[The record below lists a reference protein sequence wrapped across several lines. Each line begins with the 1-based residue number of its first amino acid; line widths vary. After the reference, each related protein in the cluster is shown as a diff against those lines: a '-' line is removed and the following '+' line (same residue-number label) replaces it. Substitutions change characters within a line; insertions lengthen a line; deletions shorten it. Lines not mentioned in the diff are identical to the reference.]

1 MPLLPLPDDTRF
13 ARRRAARVGAM
24 TVAFA
29 AMAACAPGAWAQGAV
44 GWPARAVT
52 VVSPFA
58 PGGPNDIIARTMASK
73 LTEAFGVPFTVENR
87 GGAGATLGTAFVA
100 RAAPDGH
107 TLLVGGQ
114 SSLAFAPHL
123 YAKLAYDP
131 LRDFAPISN
140 VALAPYVLA
149 VNPRVPA
156 RSVADLVRIARAK
169 PQAISYAT
177 SGAGSVS
184 HLATELFAAAA
195 GIEMV
200 HVPYKGMVPGIGAMV
215 SGEVD
220 MMVAD
225 LGQVDAM
232 VRAGKLRLLA
242 TGGRARSAAAP
253 DVPTMAEAGFK
264 DVVAEGRFGF
274 LAPAGTPRE
283 IVNRIHAVLAQAARA
298 PDVRDRFA
306 KLGFEPTSDTP
317 EQFAALLRS
326 DFERYGRL
334 IRKLGI
340 TAQ

>member
-1 MPLLPLPDDTRF
+1 MTASPLPVQTCGSVS
-13 ARRRAARVGAM
+13 RAVHPGTAG
-24 TVAFA
+24 VALVA
-29 AMAACAPGAWAQGAV
+29 LLAWAPVSSAQAPA
-44 GWPARAVT
+44 GWPARPVT

-58 PGGPNDIIARTMASK
+58 PGGPNDIIARTMAVK
-73 LTEAFGVPFTVENR
+73 LAEAFGVPFTVENR

-107 TLLVGGQ
+107 TLLVAGQ

-156 RSVADLVRIARAK
+156 RSVADLVRLARAK

-242 TGGRARSAAAP
+242 TGGRARSSAAP
-253 DVPTMAEAGFK
+253 EVPTMAEAGFK

-283 IVNRIHAVLAQAARA
+283 IVNRLHAVLAQAAKA
-298 PDVRDRFA
+298 ADVRDRFA
-306 KLGFEPTSDTP
+306 RLGFEATSDTP
-317 EQFAALLRS
+317 EQFAALMKS
-326 DFERYGRL
+326 DLDRYGRL
-334 IRKLGI
+334 IRRLGI

>member
-1 MPLLPLPDDTRF
+1 MTAQPLPADQSM
-13 ARRRAARVGAM
+13 RRRCIIVSLVALCAGVGAPSA
-24 TVAFA
+24 VH
-29 AMAACAPGAWAQGAV
+29 AQGA
-44 GWPARAVT
+44 GAWPARGVT

-58 PGGPNDIIARTMASK
+58 PGGPNDIIARTMAGK

-87 GGAGATLGTAFVA
+87 GGAGATLGTGFVA

-107 TLLVGGQ
+107 TLLVAGQ

-123 YAKLAYDP
+123 YAKLSYDP

-140 VALAPYVLA
+140 VALAPYVMA

-156 RSVADLVRIARAK
+156 RSVADLVRLARAR
-169 PQAISYAT
+169 PQAISYAS

-195 GIEMV
+195 GVEMV

-215 SGEVD
+215 AGEVD

-242 TGGRARSAAAP
+242 TGGRARSSAAP
-253 DVPTMAEAGFK
+253 DVPTMAEAGFR

-274 LAPAGTPRE
+274 LAPAGTARE
-283 IVNRIHAVLAQAARA
+283 TVNRINAVLAQAAKS
-298 PDVRDRFA
+298 PDVRERFA
-306 KLGFEPTSDTP
+306 RLGFEATSDTP

-326 DFERYGRL
+326 DFDRYGAL
-334 IRKLGI
+334 IRRLGI
-340 TAQ
+340 KAQ

>member
-1 MPLLPLPDDTRF
+1 M
-13 ARRRAARVGAM
+13 ARRASLL
-24 TVAFA
+24 
-29 AMAACAPGAWAQGAV
+29 AACALLGGASLAGAQVGAA
-44 GWPARAVT
+44 WPARGVT

-58 PGGPNDIIARTMASK
+58 PGGPNDIIARTMAGK
-73 LTEAFGVPFTVENR
+73 LTEAFGVPFAVENR
-87 GGAGATLGTAFVA
+87 GGAGATLGTGFVA

-107 TLLVGGQ
+107 TLLVAGQ

-156 RSVADLVRIARAK
+156 RTVADLVRIARAK

-184 HLATELFAAAA
+184 HLATEMFAAAA

-200 HVPYKGMVPGIGAMV
+200 HVPYKGMVPGIGAMI

-242 TGGRARSAAAP
+242 TGGRVRSSAAP

-283 IVNRIHAVLAQAARA
+283 IVQRIHAVLAQAARA
-298 PDVRDRFA
+298 TDVRERFA
-306 KLGFEPTSDTP
+306 KLGFEATSDTP
-317 EQFAALLRS
+317 EQFAALLKS
-326 DFERYGRL
+326 DFDRYGRL
-334 IRKLGI
+334 IRRLGI